1 MFEETSQLGLKN
13 KYKFVPK
20 GNKKSQIKKHSSK
33 IPDVS
38 MFIKYKVLFHIF
50 FCCIKYK

>member
-1 MFEETSQLGLKN
+1 MYEETSQLGLKN

-20 GNKKSQIKKHSSK
+20 GNKKSQIVKHSIK

-38 MFIKYKVLFHIF
+38 MFICYYFTSSSAG
-50 FCCIKYK
+50 

>member
-20 GNKKSQIKKHSSK
+20 GYQKSQIKNTVRLRS
-33 IPDVS
+33 IP
-38 MFIKYKVLFHIF
+38 
-50 FCCIKYK
+50 

>member
-20 GNKKSQIKKHSSK
+20 GNKKSQIVKHSSK
-33 IPDVS
+33 IPA
-38 MFIKYKVLFHIF
+38 FRCLFNDI
-50 FCCIKYK
+50 